1 MEVFEAIKTMLAVR
15 DYQQKPVPD
24 EIITQIVEAGRL
36 TGSAMNRQ
44 QWDFVVVRQAETL
57 QRLGQLAMNGPYIAK
72 AALAIAIV
80 VADGPLGYIDGT
92 RAVQDMMLT
101 AWAAGI
107 GSNWVGNVNHTPI
120 KELLA
125 IPQDRMV
132 LTIIPFGYPTQKV
145 GAGRKKRKALAEV
158 AHAESFAQPFSG

>member
-57 QRLGQLAMNGPYIAK
+57 QRLGQLATNGP
-72 AALAIAIV
+72 
-80 VADGPLGYIDGT
+80 
-92 RAVQDMMLT
+92 
-101 AWAAGI
+101 
-107 GSNWVGNVNHTPI
+107 
-120 KELLA
+120 
-125 IPQDRMV
+125 
-132 LTIIPFGYPTQKV
+132 
-145 GAGRKKRKALAEV
+145 
-158 AHAESFAQPFSG
+158 

>member
-1 MEVFEAIKTMLAVR
+1 MEAFETIKTMLAVR
-15 DYQQKPVPD
+15 DYQRKPLPEAVV
-24 EIITQIVEAGRL
+24 TQIVEAGRL

-44 QWDFVVVRQAETL
+44 QWDFVVVRQPEAL
-57 QRLGQLAMNGPYIAK
+57 QRLGQLATNGPYIGN
-72 AALAIAIV
+72 AAMAIAIV
-80 VADGPLGYIDGT
+80 VADGPLGYIDGA
-92 RAVQDMMLT
+92 RAVQDMMVT

-145 GAGRKKRKALAEV
+145 GAGRKKRKALGEV
-158 AHAESFAQPFSG
+158 AHAEKFGQPFSG